1 MSQRTIFRPSA
12 MSPFL
17 FPLPSDFIVTFW
29 SWRRTACAKAEE
41 DADDEDNDAA
51 AAAGGG
57 GGASGAIA

>member
-1 MSQRTIFRPSA
+1 
-12 MSPFL
+12 MSPLL

-57 GGASGAIA
+57 GASGAIA